1 MQPIA
6 VADQPPVVTQPKP
19 EVPPPFQPEPVRPA
33 QIDGNQPA
41 PPPASLALP
50 KLPAHS
56 VAPISAPALAVD
68 LAASKPA
75 TPPPLPAPAP
85 IAPARAQVP
94 VATPAAQLQAI
105 PLAAPGAPR
114 VVLQTAIAVAAPAEV
129 RALPRVTPAAL
140 QPQTAPAVD
149 TLPSTDIAQ
158 QAPQPAPPALKVAV
172 ADGSQQ
178 PTIEPVIERPVLATT
193 PGPAASSHAEPAASP
208 EAGASTVVPDISRA
222 PDAIAQG
229 RDDATLGNAD
239 GTVSAATT
247 PLSTVAS
254 SADTSPAVA
263 KPQSGSDSQRLGGL
277 PAGDRPGAEQGASH
291 GAIQGEP
298 NAAPGGYVQLTP
310 QGDTRIMRHGAPDI
324 GYKPTRF
331 DKDWTPD
338 GESSIDTAMRRAIE
352 KTTVKHTFHLP
363 RGVRVECAVRPLLL
377 TSLFGCRN
385 PDPPA
390 VPVAQ
395 KVYDRLHLPTANPLL
410 PSAPASAAPAATAA
424 PAHSAPI
431 DLDNSALCATAHIA
445 GAPPPPGC
453 VTVTLPVKLAPA
465 PASSSSRTW
474 VPASDQ
480 FH

>member
-1 MQPIA
+1 M
-6 VADQPPVVTQPKP
+6 
-19 EVPPPFQPEPVRPA
+19 
-33 QIDGNQPA
+33 
-41 PPPASLALP
+41 
-50 KLPAHS
+50 
-56 VAPISAPALAVD
+56 
-68 LAASKPA
+68 
-75 TPPPLPAPAP
+75 
-85 IAPARAQVP
+85 
-94 VATPAAQLQAI
+94 PAAQLQAI

-172 ADGSQQ
+172 ADSPAQ
-178 PTIEPVIERPVLATT
+178 PKIEPVIERPVLATT
-193 PGPAASSHAEPAASP
+193 PGPSASSHVEPAAP

-239 GTVSAATT
+239 GTVRAAAT
-247 PLSTVAS
+247 PPSTVAS
-254 SADTSPAVA
+254 PADTSAAGSGKDAAAAVA

-277 PAGDRPGAEQGASH
+277 PAGNRPGAEQGASD
-291 GAIQGEP
+291 GATQAEP
-298 NAAPGGYVQLTP
+298 DTAPGGYVQLTP

-338 GESSIDTAMRRAIE
+338 GESTIDTAMRRAIE

-363 RGVRVECAVRPLLL
+363 RGVRVECAVSPLLPVA
-377 TSLFGCRN
+377 LFGCRN

-410 PSAPASAAPAATAA
+410 PSAPASAAQAATAA
-424 PAHSAPI
+424 PANSAPI
-431 DLDNSALCATAHIA
+431 QLDNSALCATAHIA
-445 GAPPPPGC
+445 GGPPPPGC
-453 VTVTLPVKLAPA
+453 ETVTLPVKLAPA